1 MTSWILDLVSEF
13 DRNLKE
19 TCTMPATTTIRA
31 PRGTK
36 NLSLAFFAAADA
48 IKEDKRPAA
57 IKAALASIR
66 GELKA
71 SRERAKLAKSRAG
84 KRGPGRPRKGKT
96 V

>member
-1 MTSWILDLVSEF
+1 VSEF
-13 DRNLKE
+13 DRNSKE
-19 TCTMPATTTIRA
+19 TCIMSATTTTTTRA

-71 SRERAKLAKSRAG
+71 TRERAKLAKSRAG
-84 KRGPGRPRKGKT
+84 KRGPGRPRKVKT

>member
-1 MTSWILDLVSEF
+1 VSEIRLQSE
-13 DRNLKE
+13 RNMHYA
-19 TCTMPATTTIRA
+19 CHHHPRA
-31 PRGTK
+31 AWNEELVAG
-36 NLSLAFFAAADA
+36 LFAAADA

-84 KRGPGRPRKGKT
+84 KRGPGRPRKVKT

>member
-1 MTSWILDLVSEF
+1 MSEF
-13 DRNLKE
+13 AGNLKE
-19 TCTMPATTTIRA
+19 TCTMSATTTTTTTTTRA

-71 SRERAKLAKSRAG
+71 TRERAKLAKSRAG
-84 KRGPGRPRKGKT
+84 KRGPGRPRKVKT

>member
-1 MTSWILDLVSEF
+1 LCQKF
-13 DRNLKE
+13 ACNLKE
-19 TCTMPATTTIRA
+19 TCTMPATTTRA

-57 IKAALASIR
+57 IKAALASIP

-84 KRGPGRPRKGKT
+84 KRGPGRPRKVKT

>member
-1 MTSWILDLVSEF
+1 VSEF

-19 TCTMPATTTIRA
+19 TCTMPATTTTTRA

-48 IKEDKRPAA
+48 IKEDKRHAA

-71 SRERAKLAKSRAG
+71 SQERAKLAKARDG
-84 KRGPGRPRKGKT
+84 KRGPGRPRKVKSA
-96 V
+96 

>member
-1 MTSWILDLVSEF
+1 
-13 DRNLKE
+13 
-19 TCTMPATTTIRA
+19 MPATTATATRA

-48 IKEDKRPAA
+48 IREDKRPAA

-84 KRGPGRPRKGKT
+84 KRGPGRPPKAKT
-96 V
+96 A